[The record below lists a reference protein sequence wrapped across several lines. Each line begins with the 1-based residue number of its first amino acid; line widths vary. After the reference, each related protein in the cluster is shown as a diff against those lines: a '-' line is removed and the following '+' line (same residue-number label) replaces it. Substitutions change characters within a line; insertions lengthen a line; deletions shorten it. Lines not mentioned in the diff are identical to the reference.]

1 MTDLKETYDQASE
14 LFPPKLAKDKREA
27 SPEISDFIRKNFLPE
42 SQDKTMQ
49 EIDKL
54 FPTSKKD
61 AKERLREYLSD
72 TICEFVDTNCL
83 TAEEFYE
90 VLMECAYQNY
100 DYYQRN
106 AERNWALLELLQY
119 KQYINN
125 KEYSQK

>member
-14 LFPPKLAKDKREA
+14 LFPSKSAKDKREA
-27 SPEISDFIRKNFLPE
+27 SPEISAFIRKNFLPE
-42 SQDKTMQ
+42 SQDKTMH
-49 EIDKL
+49 EIDKI

-72 TICEFVDTNCL
+72 TISEFVDTNCL

-90 VLMECAYQNY
+90 VLMDCAYQNY

-119 KQYINN
+119 KQYLNN
-125 KEYSQK
+125 KQYTEK